1 MGYVLL
7 QESLHWLF
15 TMLEERML
23 STLAVAIG
31 GVCSSNNNKNDA
43 SNRTVK
49 YVASN
54 VRAKGGASIL
64 TIDENPNPKATP
76 RKHLSILEIEAILIV
91 ERVKLQAANQYFDFS
106 DLFAQ
111 ITLPK

>member
-31 GVCSSNNNKNDA
+31 GVCSSNNNKNDS
-43 SNRTVK
+43 SNKTVK
-49 YVASN
+49 YVASS

-64 TIDENPNPKATP
+64 TIDENPNPKAAP
-76 RKHLSILEIEAILIV
+76 RKHLSILEIEAILIA